1 MPRTPLVLLA
11 TATFALGACG
21 GGGDDAPTA
30 AAQVGEPAAG
40 ARTIEVVGE
49 ALAFDP
55 PEIEVE
61 AGEEVAIA
69 LTSVDGVHDLTI
81 AEADFKVAAKRGDTE
96 ELGLRIDDPG
106 TYTYYCS
113 IPGHRG
119 AGMEGTLT
127 VR

>member
-1 MPRTPLVLLA
+1 MHRTPLVFLA
-11 TATFALGACG
+11 TATIALGACG
-21 GGGDDAPTA
+21 GGSDDGPPA
-30 AAQVGEPAAG
+30 AAQAGEPAAG
-40 ARTIEVVGE
+40 ARTIEVSGE
-49 ALAFDP
+49 AFAFDP
-55 PEIEVE
+55 SDIELE

-69 LTSVDGVHDLTI
+69 LTSVDAVHDLTI